1 LRPPSN
7 ISRSLGDT
15 EFYEQVA
22 ETIFLQGKPT
32 QARIYELE
40 DCYRVWQYGLLSFQA
55 GYTKN
60 QHYSKE
66 IIEWQKGT
74 KFDFQS

>member
-1 LRPPSN
+1 MRPPSN

-32 QARIYELE
+32 QARTYELE
-40 DCYRVWQYGLLSFQA
+40 DCYKDLLLRYHPKKFHQTMYIGNKHAFFHVMSSQDR
-55 GYTKN
+55 
-60 QHYSKE
+60 
-66 IIEWQKGT
+66 QKL
-74 KFDFQS
+74 